1 MCRQVDLAIVLDSS
15 WYITESQWLYTLT
28 FAQELTARLALSRDC
43 VRVSIVR
50 FSGDVSVHK
59 RFSDDVTQADVEHL
73 LDDMRSRRSMIG
85 QLLDLLLKEV
95 YAGNGDRR
103 DVINVVVAVFDDK
116 TVLDGSDSSL
126 TRLQVSTCISGRDGF
141 LVFIFTFGFTRC
153 AVPHT

>member
-15 WYITESQWLYTLT
+15 WYVTESQWLDILT

-50 FSGDVSVHK
+50 FSGDVSAHK

-85 QLLDLLLKEV
+85 QLLDLLLEEV

-116 TVLDGSDSSL
+116 TVLDSSDSSL
-126 TRLQVSTCISGRDGF
+126 TRLQVSTRGHMNKSI
-141 LVFIFTFGFTRC
+141 
-153 AVPHT
+153 

>member
-15 WYITESQWLYTLT
+15 WYVTESQWLDILT
-28 FAQELTARLALSRDC
+28 FTQELTARLALSRDC
-43 VRVSIVR
+43 ARVSIVR
-50 FSGDVSVHK
+50 FSGDVSAHK

-85 QLLDLLLKEV
+85 QLLDLLLEEV

-116 TVLDGSDSSL
+116 TVLDSSDSSL
-126 TRLQVSTCISGRDGF
+126 TRLQVSTWISGRDGLLSVHF
-141 LVFIFTFGFTRC
+141 YIRVYAL
-153 AVPHT
+153 